1 LRRWKKMDKTIAA
14 FCVIM
19 ACLAAVVALIV
30 TGHIPADVGVPI
42 LTLAAG
48 AAVGYLFPSPLGS

>member
-1 LRRWKKMDKTIAA
+1 MDKSTAA
-14 FCVIM
+14 FIVIM
-19 ACLAAVVALIV
+19 ACLAAVVALII